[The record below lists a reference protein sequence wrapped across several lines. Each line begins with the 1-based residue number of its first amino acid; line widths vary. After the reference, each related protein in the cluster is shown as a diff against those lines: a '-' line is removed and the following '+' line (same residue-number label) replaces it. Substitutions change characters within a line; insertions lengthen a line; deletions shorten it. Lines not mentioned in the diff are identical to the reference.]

1 MKRPKQR
8 KSNRRSKPGKR
19 TIVALASRGL
29 NRDEIAKFTGLT
41 VARLRSDFPLELSE
55 GRAIAKAAK
64 ADTETALTKRERH
77 FIRVIHDSFANP
89 DSDWFLNGE
98 HLLWGGPE
106 GRGART
112 FQEAWHQW
120 RLKYA
125 QGTTLGMTET
135 EAEKIEA
142 EQIYA
147 EMILETEQRK

>member
-29 NRDEIAKFTGLT
+29 NRDEIAKSTGLT

-77 FIRVIHDSFANP
+77 FIRAIHDSFANP
-89 DSDWFLNGE
+89 DWFLNGR
-98 HLLWGGPE
+98 HLIYDGPD

-112 FQEAWHQW
+112 FQDAWRVW
-120 RLKYA
+120 RARYA
-125 QGTTLGMTET
+125 NGTTLGMTET
-135 EAEKIEA
+135 AAERIEA
-142 EQIYA
+142 EDIYA
-147 EMILETEQRK
+147 EIILTQKKESR